1 MIESLTGAVTFE
13 PGDVVTLKS
22 GGPTMTVIGVKEDGV
37 QCMWYAEA
45 SDEVKTAGVP
55 AICVEKATAFDMR
68 MRMRKTTRR
77 GKPKKHGKRSVTTT
91 IEGSPPADH
100 RVARDHHNY
109 EMPISAGG
117 RAQSGICARWRRR
130 SRSRLA

>member
-45 SDEVKTAGVP
+45 PDEVKTAVVP
-55 AICVEKATAFDMR
+55 AICVEKATAFVYEDEDEDEENDDDDD
-68 MRMRKTTRR
+68 
-77 GKPKKHGKRSVTTT
+77 KPKKHGKKKRH
-91 IEGSPPADH
+91 D
-100 RVARDHHNY
+100 DD
-109 EMPISAGG
+109 
-117 RAQSGICARWRRR
+117 
-130 SRSRLA
+130 

>member
-45 SDEVKTAGVP
+45 SDEVKTAVVP
-55 AICVEKATAFDMR
+55 AICVEKATAFVYEDEDEDEENDDDDD
-68 MRMRKTTRR
+68 
-77 GKPKKHGKRSVTTT
+77 KPKKHGKKKRH
-91 IEGSPPADH
+91 D
-100 RVARDHHNY
+100 DD
-109 EMPISAGG
+109 
-117 RAQSGICARWRRR
+117 
-130 SRSRLA
+130 

>member
-45 SDEVKTAGVP
+45 SDEVKTAVVP
-55 AICVEKATAFDMR
+55 AICVEKATAFVYEDEDEENDDDDD
-68 MRMRKTTRR
+68 
-77 GKPKKHGKRSVTTT
+77 KPKKHGKKKRH
-91 IEGSPPADH
+91 D
-100 RVARDHHNY
+100 DD
-109 EMPISAGG
+109 
-117 RAQSGICARWRRR
+117 
-130 SRSRLA
+130 

>member
-45 SDEVKTAGVP
+45 SNEVKTAVVP
-55 AICVEKATAFDMR
+55 AICVEKATAFVYEDEDEENDDDED
-68 MRMRKTTRR
+68 
-77 GKPKKHGKRSVTTT
+77 KPKKHGKKKRHDDDRGLPT
-91 IEGSPPADH
+91 G
-100 RVARDHHNY
+100 
-109 EMPISAGG
+109 
-117 RAQSGICARWRRR
+117 
-130 SRSRLA
+130 